1 MQMSVGEI
9 KRSYD
14 EAKHKQRQ
22 IGILAELNNCTKE
35 DIIKIINI
43 ENKSNNTVPESV
55 KVVSEELTL
64 SQINNMLYARL
75 DEIEGDIK
83 KLEEE
88 YRKIFIAV
96 EVLGNMKEV
105 RQN

>member
-1 MQMSVGEI
+1 MQMSIREI

-83 KLEEE
+83 KLEEK